1 MDNHQLYNNG
11 SVVQFSTSW
20 HGCAIEKNMDYL
32 WNDLNNGLEDKQP
45 DVVSCLYFCKAM
57 EAKYFSWT
65 GKKSPCTIKA
75 GKVHSRISDL
85 ISLFNKHINKSRLIY

>member
-32 WNDLNNGLEDKQP
+32 WNDLNDGLEDKQP

-65 GKKSPCTIKA
+65 GKKSP
-75 GKVHSRISDL
+75 SRISDL

>member
-65 GKKSPCTIKA
+65 GKNSPCTIK
-75 GKVHSRISDL
+75 VH
-85 ISLFNKHINKSRLIY
+85 